1 MKSPF
6 DPKNQL
12 NDIDSKIIAGL
23 ERISEAFRV
32 LIWNRIKNLTISPLQ
47 FQILIFID
55 SHSKDLATVG
65 HLAREFN
72 MTPATISDAVSSLE
86 QKKLVKRLTNINDK
100 RSYIF
105 QPTAKGKRLLKDSK
119 NFLKDLEKSIS
130 TLEYPEKENFLMS
143 ILKIIFSLYQNGVI
157 TQQRMC
163 LTCRYYSNSEGSMQC
178 KLLGIKLNKAD
189 LRVDCPEHESIEE
202 N

>member
-55 SHSKDLATVG
+55 SHSKNLTTVG

-72 MTPATISDAVSSLE
+72 MTPATISDAVASLE
-86 QKKLVKRLTNINDK
+86 QKKLIKRLTNINDK

-130 TLEYPEKENFLMS
+130 TLEYPEK
-143 ILKIIFSLYQNGVI
+143 KIF
-157 TQQRMC
+157 
-163 LTCRYYSNSEGSMQC
+163 
-178 KLLGIKLNKAD
+178 
-189 LRVDCPEHESIEE
+189 
-202 N
+202 